1 MDRKSNKLTFA
12 PTEDN
17 FDIDEVIKLVK
28 ADAEKKRQNASYNG
42 EMSDGGAGRL
52 EEQIKFY
59 NYGRQAIVPQEWDSY
74 KQQLDPEYA
83 EYKRLKEKFE
93 RRK

>member
-1 MDRKSNKLTFA
+1 
-12 PTEDN
+12 
-17 FDIDEVIKLVK
+17 
-28 ADAEKKRQNASYNG
+28 
-42 EMSDGGAGRL
+42 MSDGGAGRL